1 MAETHVIIALNRK
14 YAELL
19 GEVKRHQHEAR
30 KLRKSM
36 MHVEA
41 TIRLFRA
48 DYDVSEIS
56 PVIPYKAVRWRTKGQ
71 GIRFAIEA
79 LRDAKRPMTTQEL
92 AIAAMKRGGLPTSD
106 LQAVRDVIPS
116 LRGSLKHRIGR
127 GVVMIEGRPVRW
139 ALAKAKI

>member
-1 MAETHVIIALNRK
+1 MAETHVIAALNRK

-30 KLRKSM
+30 NLRKSM

-48 DYDVSEIS
+48 DYDVSAIN
-56 PVIPYKAVRWRTKGQ
+56 PVIPYKAVRWRSKGQ
-71 GIRFAIEA
+71 GIRYAIEA

-92 AIAAMKRGGLPTSD
+92 AIEAMKRGGIPTSD

-127 GVVMIEGRPVRW
+127 GVVMVEGRPVRW
-139 ALAKAKI
+139 VLG